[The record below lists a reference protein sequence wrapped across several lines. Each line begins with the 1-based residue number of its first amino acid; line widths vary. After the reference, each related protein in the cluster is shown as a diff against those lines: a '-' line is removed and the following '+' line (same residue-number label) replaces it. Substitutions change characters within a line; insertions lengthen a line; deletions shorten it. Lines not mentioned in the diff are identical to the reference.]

1 MRLFRVLA
9 VLFFAA
15 QAAPAG
21 ATPPP
26 AAAAA
31 TPAAAKSTPAV
42 FTGVGRIVAVGD
54 IHGDYEKFVAV
65 LKLCRITDAQ
75 GRWIAG
81 KTHLVQTGDVLGRGS
96 DSKRAMDLLMDLEE
110 QAAKAGGRV
119 HALIGNHEFINMAG
133 IWLFVSDAE
142 LAAFGEGPRNAPLG
156 KPLTGDFPHYR
167 EAFSP
172 SGRYGKW
179 ISGHNVIVRI
189 NGTLFMHGGLSPNYQ
204 DKDIVQ
210 INETLR
216 AELRR
221 ERDIKTG
228 IGEDQTGPIAYRGL
242 SEAAPAAEIEAK
254 VQAVLAAQKARRIV
268 VAHTVQKNGIA
279 LLAGDRLAL
288 IDVGLSRAMND
299 APPTCLVL
307 EPTPTGDK
315 VTIVK

>member
-1 MRLFRVLA
+1 MVLSL
-9 VLFFAA
+9 VLG
-15 QAAPAG
+15 AAPQAR
-21 ATPPP
+21 AEV
-26 AAAAA
+26 
-31 TPAAAKSTPAV
+31 PAV
-42 FTGVGRIVAVGD
+42 FDGVKRIVAIGD
-54 IHGDYEKFVAV
+54 IHGDYDKLTAV
-65 LKLCRITDAQ
+65 LHLCKVTEQVA
-75 GRWIAG
+75 GKERWIASN
-81 KTHLVQTGDVLGRGS
+81 THLVQTGDVLGRGS